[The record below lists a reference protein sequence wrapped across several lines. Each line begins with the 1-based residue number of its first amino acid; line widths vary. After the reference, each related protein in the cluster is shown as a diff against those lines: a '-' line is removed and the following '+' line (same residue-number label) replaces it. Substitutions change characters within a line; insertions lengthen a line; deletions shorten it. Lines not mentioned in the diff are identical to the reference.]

1 LNGRKIL
8 DPWHA
13 QQIPLRLSLFSSK
26 KLGFHYQ
33 KARNKHFSKL
43 EERISSLQELD
54 LFWFEA
60 EELKADLS
68 GEHQEF

>member
-1 LNGRKIL
+1 LNGRKFI
-8 DPWHA
+8 DSGNA
-13 QQIPLRLSLFSSK
+13 QQIPLRFFLFSLK
-26 KLGFHYQ
+26 KLGLHYQ
-33 KARNKHFSKL
+33 KARNDHFSKPQ
-43 EERISSLQELD
+43 ERISNLQELD